1 MKCIKYISGVYNH
14 SETQA
19 RWKKIE
25 QSSKFNKEVWKETKL
40 ENRFN
45 NLNTLFNTLQYL
57 VAQNIY
63 KGLRCQTS
71 RLTSTKDRPTCK
83 EG

>member
-45 NLNTLFNTLQYL
+45 NLNT
-57 VAQNIY
+57 NISNY
-63 KGLRCQTS
+63 VILEHIR
-71 RLTSTKDRPTCK
+71 TCA
-83 EG
+83 